1 MYHGYPTIAYYL
13 NAQYFGNTKKNDS
26 IAVLQQELDNNNINY
41 YFVWIQQKIYNYQ
54 ITMRLPTGKWRGWKY
69 TQEYRSLTKLPTKSC
84 IKKI

>member
-41 YFVWIQQKIYNYQ
+41 YFLWNSTENLRLSNYHEITNGKIVGLKIYSR
-54 ITMRLPTGKWRGWKY
+54 I
-69 TQEYRSLTKLPTKSC
+69 
-84 IKKI
+84 

>member
-41 YFVWIQQKIYNYQ
+41 YFV
-54 ITMRLPTGKWRGWKY
+54 
-69 TQEYRSLTKLPTKSC
+69 
-84 IKKI
+84 